1 MNIILFDGI
10 CNLCNGTVLFLIKH
24 DKKNSLHFAAQQS
37 SAGNKIMQQYFVLND
52 SKSVVLIK
60 DEKAY
65 YKSDAIIEISKLLVG
80 WPRLF
85 IVISILPNGFRNW
98 FYDII
103 ANNRYTI
110 FGKKEHC
117 SIPSKANEHKFIG

>member
-1 MNIILFDGI
+1 MNIILFDGV

-24 DKKNSLHFAAQQS
+24 DKKNNLHFAAQQS
-37 SAGNKIMQQYFVLND
+37 SAVNKIMQQYFVLND

-60 DEKAY
+60 DEKVY

-85 IVISILPNGFRNW
+85 IVISILPKGFRNW

-103 ANNRYTI
+103 ANNRYKF
-110 FGKKEHC
+110 FGKKEHS
-117 SIPSKANEHKFIG
+117 SIPSKANEHKFIA

>member
-24 DKKNSLHFAAQQS
+24 DKKNNLHFAAQQS
-37 SAGNKIMQQYFVLND
+37 SAGSKIMQQYFVLND
-52 SKSVVLIK
+52 GKSVVIIK
-60 DEKAY
+60 DEKVY
-65 YKSDAIIEISKLLVG
+65 YKSEAIIEISKLLFG

>member
-1 MNIILFDGI
+1 
-10 CNLCNGTVLFLIKH
+10 
-24 DKKNSLHFAAQQS
+24 
-37 SAGNKIMQQYFVLND
+37 
-52 SKSVVLIK
+52 VLIK
-60 DEKAY
+60 DEKVY
-65 YKSDAIIEISKLLVG
+65 YKSEAIIEISKLLFG

>member
-1 MNIILFDGI
+1 MNIILFDGV

-24 DKKNSLHFAAQQS
+24 DKKNNLHFAAQQS
-37 SAGNKIMQQYFVLND
+37 SAGSKIMQQYFVLND
-52 SKSVVLIK
+52 GKSVVIIK
-60 DEKAY
+60 DEKVY
-65 YKSDAIIEISKLLVG
+65 YKSEAIIEISKLLFG

>member
-1 MNIILFDGI
+1 MNIILFDGV

-24 DKKNSLHFAAQQS
+24 DKKNNLHFAAQQS

-60 DEKAY
+60 DEKVY

>member
-1 MNIILFDGI
+1 MNIILFDGV

-24 DKKNSLHFAAQQS
+24 DKKNNLHFAAQQS
-37 SAGNKIMQQYFVLND
+37 SAGSKIMQQYFVLND
-52 SKSVVLIK
+52 GKSVVLIK
-60 DEKAY
+60 DEKVY
-65 YKSDAIIEISKLLVG
+65 YKSEAIIEISKLLFG

>member
-1 MNIILFDGI
+1 MKIILFDGV

-24 DKKNSLHFAAQQS
+24 DKKNNLHFAAQQS
-37 SAGNKIMQQYFVLND
+37 SAGSKIMQQYFVLND

-60 DEKAY
+60 DEKVY

-85 IVISILPNGFRNW
+85 RMIFIFPKVFRNW
-98 FYDII
+98 FYDIV
-103 ANNRYTI
+103 ANNRYQL
-110 FGKKEHC
+110 FGKKDRC
-117 SIPSKANEHKFIG
+117 SIPSKANQHKFIV

>member
-1 MNIILFDGI
+1 MNIILFDDV
-10 CNLCNGTVLFLIKH
+10 CNLCNKTVLFLIKH
-24 DKKNSLHFAAQQS
+24 DKKNNLHFAAQQS
-37 SAGNKIMQQYFVLND
+37 SAGSKIMQQYFVLND
-52 SKSVVLIK
+52 SKSVILIK
-60 DEKAY
+60 DEKVY

-85 IVISILPNGFRNW
+85 RMIFIFPTSFRNW

-103 ANNRYTI
+103 ANNRYQL

-117 SIPSKANEHKFIG
+117 SIPTKADEHKFIV

>member
-24 DKKNSLHFAAQQS
+24 DKKNNLHFAAQQS
-37 SAGNKIMQQYFVLND
+37 SAGSKIMQQYFVLND
-52 SKSVVLIK
+52 GKSVVLIK
-60 DEKAY
+60 DEKVY
-65 YKSDAIIEISKLLVG
+65 YKSEAIIEISKLLFG